1 MEIRQTEIIIIQGS
15 FRSQTSNQSE
25 TETSPYCLITSK
37 KGVIKMNKEEIKN
50 LLYALHHSTY
60 RNEQQIK
67 NNKDCGCYVKD
78 VGLLL
83 PLYYHKRI

>member
-1 MEIRQTEIIIIQGS
+1 
-15 FRSQTSNQSE
+15 
-25 TETSPYCLITSK
+25 
-37 KGVIKMNKEEIKN
+37 MNKEEIKN
-50 LLYALHHSTY
+50 FLYALHHSTY

-67 NNKDCGCYVKD
+67 NSKDCGCYVKD

>member
-1 MEIRQTEIIIIQGS
+1 M
-15 FRSQTSNQSE
+15 
-25 TETSPYCLITSK
+25 
-37 KGVIKMNKEEIKN
+37 KMDKEEIKN

-67 NNKDCGCYVKD
+67 NSKDCGCYVKD
-78 VGLLL
+78 VGLLP

>member
-1 MEIRQTEIIIIQGS
+1 MVKLVFIGQ
-15 FRSQTSNQSE
+15 
-25 TETSPYCLITSK
+25 
-37 KGVIKMNKEEIKN
+37 KMNKEEIKN

>member
-1 MEIRQTEIIIIQGS
+1 
-15 FRSQTSNQSE
+15 
-25 TETSPYCLITSK
+25 
-37 KGVIKMNKEEIKN
+37 MNKEEIKN
-50 LLYALHHSTY
+50 FLYALYHFTY

-67 NNKDCGCYVKD
+67 NSKDCGCYVKD

>member
-1 MEIRQTEIIIIQGS
+1 M
-15 FRSQTSNQSE
+15 
-25 TETSPYCLITSK
+25 
-37 KGVIKMNKEEIKN
+37 KMDKEEIKN

-67 NNKDCGCYVKD
+67 NSKDRGCHVKD
-78 VGLLL
+78 VGLLP